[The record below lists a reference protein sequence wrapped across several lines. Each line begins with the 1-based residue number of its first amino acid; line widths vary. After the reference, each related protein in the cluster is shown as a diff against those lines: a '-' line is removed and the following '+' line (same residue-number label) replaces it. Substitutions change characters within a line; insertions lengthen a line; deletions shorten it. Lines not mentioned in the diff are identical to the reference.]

1 MQLIR
6 KALKILSIYYSSIIF
21 TVSYCRYVK
30 VFGLKVVDGKTTV
43 DSKHPNIGVN
53 LVPLPFDINI
63 RNYALL
69 STGEGIINC
78 IT

>member
-1 MQLIR
+1 M
-6 KALKILSIYYSSIIF
+6 
-21 TVSYCRYVK
+21 K